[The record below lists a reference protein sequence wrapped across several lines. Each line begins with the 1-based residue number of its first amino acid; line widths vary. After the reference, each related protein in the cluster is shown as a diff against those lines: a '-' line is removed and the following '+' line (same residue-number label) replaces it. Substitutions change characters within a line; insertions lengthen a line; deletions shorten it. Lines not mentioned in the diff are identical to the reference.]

1 MEPKEPKDPKKKLKN
16 STNNFQTTN
25 RKSDKQLS
33 DIKKAPKRNTIQSVK
48 VIPTLSLEKEKNLQQ
63 KPSILTLDLLNKKY
77 DEYELPKFS
86 NKQIGPLK
94 SYSFNTYQGLYKD
107 YNEDKIIVSSLLKK
121 PTSSKLKTWPKISY
135 FAIFDGH
142 GGEECSE
149 FLKEN
154 YDKYLIENKN
164 FPFDIKLSMIETFQ
178 KIEEDFFKLKC
189 KEDSFE
195 DSDKSGSCALVAIIF
210 DNKVYIANIGDSRA
224 IMSIN
229 GGTKVK
235 QLTVDHKPDNVK
247 EFERALKTGSKIY
260 LDDNDDPFRDESTLE
275 FIKDK
280 IELEKM
286 KEIKNNTDDEKIFRV
301 YPSDL
306 AVMRTIGDIKAKKK
320 EFGGIPGTII
330 NIPDIFIFE
339 INSNNDFIV
348 MGCDG
353 IYDDLSNEEI
363 VNAAWLVFKNRGKEK
378 NYDIHELSMEA
389 CDIIIKYGLE
399 KQTTDNLSCIII
411 GLEGVEKFLKN
422 NQLKKKVNNSINN
435 YKKEFKRAS
444 TLK

>member
-1 MEPKEPKDPKKKLKN
+1 MEPKEQKLKN
-16 STNNFQTTN
+16 RNSATNFPIN
-25 RKSDKQLS
+25 RKLNKELS
-33 DIKKAPKRNTIQSVK
+33 NVKKTPQPKSINSVK
-48 VIPTLSLEKEKNLQQ
+48 VIQTLSTDKEKKN
-63 KPSILTLDLLNKKY
+63 PAPTSSVLTLDLLSKKY
-77 DEYELPKFS
+77 DQYDLPKFS

-94 SYSFNTYQGLYKD
+94 SYSYNTYQGLFKD
-107 YNEDKIIVSSLLKK
+107 YNEDKVSVSSLLKK
-121 PTSSKLKTWPKISY
+121 PASSNLKVWPKISY

-164 FPFDIKLSMIETFQ
+164 FPYDIKLSMIETFQ

-195 DSDKSGSCALVAIIF
+195 DSDKSGSCALVTILF
-210 DNKVYIANIGDSRA
+210 DNKIYIANIGDSRA
-224 IMSIN
+224 IMSVN

-235 QLTVDHKPDNVK
+235 QLTVDHKPDNIK
-247 EFERALKTGSKIY
+247 EFERAIKTGSKIY

-275 FIKDK
+275 FITDK

-286 KEIKNNTDDEKIFRV
+286 KEIKNNNTDDEKIFRV
-301 YPSDL
+301 YPADL

-330 NIPDIFIFE
+330 NIPDIFVFDIS
-339 INSNNDFIV
+339 SNDDFIV

-389 CDIIIKYGLE
+389 CDLIIKYGLE

-411 GLEGVEKFLKN
+411 GLDGVEKYLKT
-422 NQLKKKVNNSINN
+422 NQLKKKVNNSMNN
-435 YKKEFKRAS
+435 NKKKEFKRSS
-444 TLK
+444 TVK